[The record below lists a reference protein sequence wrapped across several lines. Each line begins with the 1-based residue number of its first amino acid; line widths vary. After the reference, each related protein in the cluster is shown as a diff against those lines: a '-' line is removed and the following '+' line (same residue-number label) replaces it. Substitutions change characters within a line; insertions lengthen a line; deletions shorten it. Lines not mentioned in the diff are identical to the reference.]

1 MTQDRLIELDQ
12 LTHILTQLNQ
22 EEIQTEELIAA
33 LQNLEIHIAKLINEA
48 TTGD

>member
-1 MTQDRLIELDQ
+1 MNPDQLAELD
-12 LTHILTQLNQ
+12 HIAHIYISLNQ

-48 TTGD
+48 TGD